1 MEATYFDGM
10 SARAQ
15 PVALDVQGDRLRLR
29 GDGVERE
36 IALTDVAWPERTRH
50 GIRVVHFKDG
60 GSVQCS
66 DAAAWDAWSA
76 GIGRR
81 DTLVVRM
88 QQSWRWVLASVLAL
102 AALGVVLQQWGL
114 PLLARAVAAAAPPSL
129 DTALG
134 EASLAAIDE
143 HLMLPSKLPLVQQTR
158 LREALSRLVAAQ
170 SAGTVPAW
178 RLVFRQSRVGP
189 NALALPGGT
198 LILTD
203 ELVALVGADEQ
214 VLVAVL
220 AHELGHVRHR
230 HGLRMLVQVA
240 ALAGLSSLVL
250 GDFSTLLAGAP
261 VLLGQA
267 GYSRSAEHE
276 ADVEAVRMMKAGGIS
291 PLVMLTLFD
300 KLGEKAREAAGASD
314 KAASPSE
321 KPASSSDTT
330 TGAGDKPAAQSPWLG
345 IAFASHPS
353 DADRVRFFREAASRP

>member
-1 MEATYFDGM
+1 MQATYFDGM

-15 PVALDVQGDRLRLR
+15 PVALDVQGNRLRLR
-29 GDGVERE
+29 GDGMERE
-36 IALTDVAWPERTRH
+36 IALTDVSWPERTQH
-50 GIRVVHFKDG
+50 GIRVAHFRDG
-60 GSVQCS
+60 GSVQCA

-76 GIGRR
+76 SIGRR
-81 DTLVVRM
+81 DTLVVRL
-88 QQSWRWVLASVLAL
+88 QQSWRWVLASVFAL
-102 AALGVVLQQWGL
+102 VALGVVLQQWGL
-114 PLLARAVAAAAPPSL
+114 PLLARAVVATAPLSL
-129 DTALG
+129 DAALG
-134 EASLAAIDE
+134 QASLAAIDE
-143 HLMLPSKLPLVQQTR
+143 HLMLPSKLPLAEQTR
-158 LREALSRLVAAQ
+158 LRDALSRVVAAQ
-170 SAGTVPAW
+170 PAHSVPAW

-214 VLVAVL
+214 VLTAVL

-240 ALAGLSSLVL
+240 ALAGLSALVL

-267 GYSRSAEHE
+267 GYSRAAEHE
-276 ADVEAVRMMKAGGIS
+276 ADAEAVRMMKAGGIS

-300 KLGEKAREAAGASD
+300 KLAEKAREAAGASD
-314 KAASPSE
+314 KAAGPR
-321 KPASSSDTT
+321 DTAA
-330 TGAGDKPAAQSPWLG
+330 GAGDKPAAQSPWLG

-353 DADRVRFFREAASRP
+353 DADRVRFFREAAARP

>member
-1 MEATYFDGM
+1 MEATYFDGQ

-29 GDGVERE
+29 GDGVERA

-50 GIRVVHFKDG
+50 GIRVAHFRDG
-60 GSVQCS
+60 GSVQCA

-76 GIGRR
+76 SFGRR
-81 DTLVVRM
+81 DSWVVRM
-88 QQSWRWVLASVLAL
+88 QQSWRWVLASVFAL
-102 AALGVVLQQWGL
+102 AVLGVALQQWGL
-114 PLLARAVAAAAPPSL
+114 PLLARAVVAAAPLSL

-143 HLMLPSKLPLVQQTR
+143 HLMLPSKLPLAQQTR
-158 LREALSRLVAAQ
+158 LREALSRVVAAQ
-170 SAGTVPAW
+170 PAGTVPAW

-203 ELVALVGADEQ
+203 ELVALVGSDEQ

-267 GYSRSAEHE
+267 GYSREAEHE
-276 ADVEAVRMMKAGGIS
+276 ADAEAVRLLKAGGIS

-300 KLGEKAREAAGASD
+300 KLGEKARGDAGASD
-314 KAASPSE
+314 KAASPGD
-321 KPASSSDTT
+321 KPGGASGNPG
-330 TGAGDKPAAQSPWLG
+330 GASDKPAAKSPWLG

-353 DADRVRFFREAASRP
+353 DADRVRFFRDAAARP

>member
-1 MEATYFDGM
+1 MDATYFDGQ

-15 PVALDVQGDRLRLR
+15 PVALDLHGNRLRLR

-36 IALTDVAWPERTRH
+36 IALTDVSWPERTRH
-50 GIRVVHFKDG
+50 GVRVAHFRDG
-60 GSVQCS
+60 GAVQCA

-76 GIGRR
+76 SIGRR
-81 DTLVVRM
+81 DALVVRM
-88 QQSWRWVLASVLAL
+88 QQSWRWVLASVFAL
-102 AALGVVLQQWGL
+102 AALGVALQQWGL
-114 PLLARAVAAAAPPSL
+114 PLLARAVVAGAPLSL

-134 EASLAAIDE
+134 QASLAAIDE
-143 HLMLPSKLPLVQQTR
+143 HLMLPSKLPLPQQIR
-158 LREALSRLVAAQ
+158 LREALSRVVAAQ
-170 SAGTVPAW
+170 PAGTVPAW
-178 RLVFRQSRVGP
+178 RLVFRQSRAGP

-214 VLVAVL
+214 VITAVL

-261 VLLGQA
+261 VLLGQS
-267 GYSRSAEHE
+267 GYSREAEHE
-276 ADVEAVRMMKAGGIS
+276 ADAEAVRMLKAGGIS

-300 KLGEKAREAAGASD
+300 KLAEKAGEGAGTSG
-314 KAASPSE
+314 KVASPSD
-321 KPASSSDTT
+321 KS
-330 TGAGDKPAAQSPWLG
+330 AGTKDQPAAQNPWLG

-353 DADRVRFFREAASRP
+353 DADRVRFFREAAARP